1 MTIKKTL
8 FLTIP
13 VEVEINELSAADEF
27 KFVSEQMQRADI
39 KKNGFTPE
47 ENRRWFID
55 YWRANCALQK
65 ALLESPQD
73 LLRFAGT
80 LAGQQ
85 LESSIFPGGGKEGLP
100 LNSLTEAL
108 SPIIERLGLTK
119 QFFPDDPY
127 MLTGL
132 EETALDVTEAVQ
144 VQLGAPTAHDGQGGL
159 VTLTPFATECTGAEP
174 EVV

>member
-13 VEVEINELSAADEF
+13 VEVEINELKAEDEF

-39 KKNGFTPE
+39 QENGFAPE

-73 LLRFAGT
+73 LLRFVGT

-85 LESSIFPGGGKEGLP
+85 LESSIFPGDKDGMP
-100 LNSLTEAL
+100 LNSLEEAI

-119 QFFPDDPY
+119 QFFPDTPY

-132 EETALDVTEAVQ
+132 DETALDVTEAVQ

-159 VTLTPFATECTGAEP
+159 VTLAPSATERTSAEP